1 MKMLGKITDCES
13 LEISHENFY
22 DGVSF
27 SKVKNLQ
34 CSGCNFSI
42 KRTHRRFLLENMY
55 RKLAALKGIKRV
67 KVFCLRKKSMMNQR
81 LSKVAAL

>member
-42 KRTHRRFLLENMY
+42 KRTHADSCWNMY

-67 KVFCLRKKSMMNQR
+67 KVFCLRKKSMMNKR